1 MWNIVLRPEIK
12 KELKD
17 PELFAR
23 GIGNVYVG
31 ATVGMAGV
39 LVMLF
44 LYFTDPEHVLLP
56 SLLMVA
62 GLGFACWGEWQKARA
77 K

>member
-1 MWNIVLRPEIK
+1 MWKVVLKPEIK

-23 GIGNVYVG
+23 GLSNIYTGL
-31 ATVGMAGV
+31 TVSMSAVLFMAILLFKKPDDALKPSWII
-39 LVMLF
+39 LV
-44 LYFTDPEHVLLP
+44 
-56 SLLMVA
+56 
-62 GLGFACWGEWQKARA
+62 GFAIIIWGEWQKIRA